1 MVIVAVIP
9 WLVALVLA
17 FWLLRKLWRKRRG
30 KIS

>member
-9 WLVALVLA
+9 WLAVFVLA
-17 FWLLRKLWRKRRG
+17 IWLLGKLCRKRRG